1 MRKIFMLLAFA
12 LMIESGLNLS
22 LDPDA
27 STDLEQYIRDDF
39 TISLRHIRP
48 RRKAKISIEA
58 LFMIDFPSAKN
69 KFTFYLDR
77 KAKRVTIDINSNSQI
92 FSKHLNAPSL
102 NETITIRS
110 LAVSFSENK
119 IALFIDCKNVYKD
132 EMEFN
137 LSKLYLNMDEPDVK
151 LLRERKYP
159 LFIDRNIE
167 SALSRT
173 NCQKT
178 SKQKG
183 YRKMMKDS
191 ESHGYYNDQ
200 DVNRKR
206 GRREHRY
213 NNRYGH
219 SQNQLINPSYRGDIS
234 VVSGDC
240 DENLL
245 AKMNDLIALVKKLEK
260 DIANQH
266 GDVRRL
272 QSLIENCAGC

>member
-1 MRKIFMLLAFA
+1 MKKIFVLFAFA
-12 LMIESGLNLS
+12 LMIECGLNLS
-22 LDPDA
+22 LDPEA

-48 RRKAKISIEA
+48 RRKVKISIEA

-77 KAKRVTIDINSNSQI
+77 KAKRVTIDINSNSQM

-102 NETITIRS
+102 NESTTIRS
-110 LAVSFSENK
+110 LAFTFSENT
-119 IALFIDCKNVYKD
+119 ISLSVDCKSVVKD

-137 LSKLYLNMDEPDVK
+137 LSKLFLNMEEPTVK

-159 LFIDRNIE
+159 LFLDRTFD
-167 SALSRT
+167 SAMTRA

-178 SKQKG
+178 SKQKPN
-183 YRKMMKDS
+183 RKMVKDS
-191 ESHGYYNDQ
+191 DSYGYYNDQ
-200 DVNRKR
+200 EVNRKR
-206 GRREHRY
+206 GRREHR
-213 NNRYGH
+213 NSNRYANP
-219 SQNQLINPSYRGDIS
+219 NQIPNSSRRGDIS
-234 VVSGDC
+234 VIQGDC

-245 AKMNDLIALVKKLEK
+245 ARMNDLIALVKKLEK
-260 DIANQH
+260 DISNQH

>member
-1 MRKIFMLLAFA
+1 MLFAFA
-12 LMIESGLNLS
+12 LMIESGFNLS

-27 STDLEQYIRDDF
+27 SGDLEQYIRDDF
-39 TISLRHIRP
+39 TISLRQIRP
-48 RRKAKISIEA
+48 RRKVKISIEA

-77 KAKRVTIDINSNSQI
+77 KSKRVTIDINSNSQI
-92 FSKHLNAPSL
+92 FTKHLTAPSL
-102 NETITIRS
+102 NETTTIRS
-110 LAVSFSENK
+110 LAVSFAGNTVS
-119 IALFIDCKNVYKD
+119 LYIDCKDVYTD

-159 LFIDRNIE
+159 LFLDRNIE
-167 SALSRT
+167 SALTRA
-173 NCQKT
+173 NCQK
-178 SKQKG
+178 SLKQKG
-183 YRKMMKDS
+183 NRKMMKDS
-191 ESHGYYNDQ
+191 EYGYFNDQ
-200 DVNRKR
+200 ESNRKR
-206 GRREHRY
+206 GRREHR
-213 NNRYGH
+213 NGNRY
-219 SQNQLINPSYRGDIS
+219 SSANQLVNNSRRGDIS
-234 VVSGDC
+234 VIHGDC

-260 DIANQH
+260 DISNQH